1 MKTEPDRLLYYILYM
16 LGKEPY
22 TLTRVD
28 TPDGRQACLFDVK
41 RMGGEF
47 TLLFSKEDLGLL
59 QDVEALVDGIELP
72 IVAHIKNVIKDGV
85 MYKNWE
91 PMEE

>member
-1 MKTEPDRLLYYILYM
+1 MYYILYM

-28 TPDGRQACLFDVK
+28 TPDGQACLFEVQ

-59 QDVEALVDGIELP
+59 EDVEALGAGIELP
-72 IVAHIKNVIKDGV
+72 IVAHIKNVMKDGV

-91 PMEE
+91 PIEI